1 MGEPNRDRRRAA
13 GRLVASRV
21 VRGLRGIGVLL
32 AVACAGQGVAEA
44 AQPAESAF
52 LYMGSQP
59 GEYVGQGTQWS
70 YTHANARFQ
79 AHYFPALDP
88 SSIEI
93 EIDNTGD
100 GRNPWS
106 VELAAPAGRN
116 LTRGR
121 YLDAEGA
128 PFQEPGFPGI
138 NVSGDARRCSQIS
151 GRFFVKVAEFTPSG
165 AVVRF
170 LATFVQY
177 CDGDLTALYGTVGIG
192 VPPPA
197 SFPKPPPFVPAS
209 LTLRSDPGDYVLQG
223 RTVSYS
229 NGVNAVFQTGRGP
242 SGVFINVLPY
252 AGLPWFVRL
261 AAPGGRP
268 PPPGA
273 YPGAMRNP
281 FEPPGVPGLD
291 VDGEG
296 RGCNE
301 LTGRFDVS
309 EAAYDRHGEV
319 RRIRAWFVQ
328 HCEGAA
334 PALRGEVR
342 VGSTVRTSLRVVPRA
357 GGLLTARL
365 RVRGGGRGVR
375 VHRVRCVARVAGRTL
390 ARIERVASGRRA
402 RCAWRLPL
410 AARGKVVRGSVRIRA
425 GGRAI
430 TRRFR
435 ALAP

>member
-1 MGEPNRDRRRAA
+1 MP
-13 GRLVASRV
+13 
-21 VRGLRGIGVLL
+21 
-32 AVACAGQGVAEA
+32 AGQGVAEA

-59 GEYVGQGTQWS
+59 GEYVGQGMQWS

-79 AHYFPALDP
+79 VHYGSPHDP
-88 SSIEI
+88 SLISIEV
-93 EIDNTGD
+93 DDPSD

-106 VELAAPAGRN
+106 VELAPPAGRK

-121 YLDAEGA
+121 YLDAERA
-128 PFQEPGFPGI
+128 PFREPGFPGI
-138 NVSGDARRCSQIS
+138 DVSGDARGCNRIS
-151 GRFFVKVAEFTPSG
+151 GRFFVKVAEFTPAG
-165 AVVRF
+165 GVVRF

-177 CDGDLTALYGTVGIG
+177 CEGYLTALYGAVGIG

-209 LTLRSDPGDYVLQG
+209 LTLRSDPGDYVGQG
-223 RTVSYS
+223 RTFSYS
-229 NGVNAVFQTGRGP
+229 NGVDAVFQTGRGP
-242 SGVFINVLPY
+242 SGVHIHVLPY
-252 AGLPWFVRL
+252 AGLPWFVDL

-291 VDGEG
+291 INGEG

-301 LTGRFDVS
+301 LTGRFDVA
-309 EAAYDRHGEV
+309 EAAYGRQGDV
-319 RRIRAWFVQ
+319 RRIRATFVQ

-342 VGSTVRTSLRVVPRA
+342 VGTTVRAILRVVPRA
-357 GGLLTARL
+357 GGVLNARL

-375 VHRVRCVARVAGRTL
+375 VRRVRCVARIEGRTL
-390 ARIERVASGRRA
+390 ARIVRAASGRRA

-410 AARGKVVRGSVRIRA
+410 SARGKVVRGSVRVKA

-435 ALAP
+435 ALVR